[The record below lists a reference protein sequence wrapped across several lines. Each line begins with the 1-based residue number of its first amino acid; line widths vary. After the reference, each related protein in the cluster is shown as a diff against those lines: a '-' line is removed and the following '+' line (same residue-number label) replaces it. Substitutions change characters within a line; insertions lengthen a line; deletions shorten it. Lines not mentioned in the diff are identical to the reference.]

1 MRTSIQTVDLPYLL
15 RRLPFYYGWIILPV
29 ASLSMFISGPGQTY
43 SFSIFVDPIMEDTG
57 WSRSTVSGLYTLGSL
72 TASTAMIF
80 VGKLLDRFGAR
91 IMLVLVGLLFGFA
104 ALWMSTVSSPIEL
117 YLGFMAMR
125 LLGQGSLTLIPTTL
139 IALWFIRQ
147 RGRVMAI
154 TSLGSVISHALFPP
168 MIFLLITNFGWRSA
182 WVVIAFM
189 IWIVLLLP
197 AFALVRRT
205 PESVGLLPDGD
216 SESFEVS
223 ANDPNSSVSEVNFS
237 LSEAVRTRSF
247 WLLLFA
253 GTSQSLISTALA
265 FHHVSL
271 ITSKGLDASL
281 AATIFTVMA
290 PTALAGNFMAGYL
303 LDKVP
308 NRFVLASAQGIFI
321 LAMVWV
327 LFITNAWQAIVYGSL
342 IGLSGG
348 FSMTTTSVI
357 WPNYYGR
364 SHLGSI
370 RGLVTTIMVASA
382 ALGPWPFGVLF
393 DLTNSYTTPILVF
406 LGLPVACAVAA
417 IAAVPPRRF

>member
-1 MRTSIQTVDLPYLL
+1 MRTSTQTVDLPYLL

-43 SFSIFVDPIMEDTG
+43 SFSVFVDPIMEDTG

-197 AFALVRRT
+197 AFTLVRRT

-216 SESFEVS
+216 SESLEVS

-271 ITSKGLDASL
+271 ITSKGLDPSL

-290 PTALAGNFMAGYL
+290 PTALAGNFIAGYL

-308 NRFVLASAQGIFI
+308 NRFVLAAAQGIFI
-321 LAMVWV
+321 LGMVWV

-406 LGLPVACAVAA
+406 LALPVACAAAA
-417 IAAVPPRRF
+417 IAAVPPRRS